1 MPAVAAK
8 AGEVVRAVAEEVVTV
23 VAAAVVAAGGA
34 EGGGG
39 GGGGPAIQ
47 GGGGG
52 GGGPAIQRGGG
63 GGGGPAIQRGG
74 GGGDN
79 ASFSAVAVELRWFVE
94 DLTSAA
100 ARTCAC
106 VPAST
111 SGIGRAATDGAI
123 ATVIAAR
130 AWACTSEEAEAGV
143 TGTIGVTACCA
154 TVTRIR
160 TGGIATGVGANNPR
174 KSGGPRQRGPSLGT
188 HGPRQLGENLQSGRQ
203 FINHAASGARRL
215 ICAAVLACSR
225 RVLAEVTGH

>member
-23 VAAAVVAAGGA
+23 VAAAVVAAEEAEAEVVAVQPSRAAEAEAAALRSSVAAAEAAALQSSGA
-34 EGGGG
+34 AEAVTM
-39 GGGGPAIQ
+39 P
-47 GGGGG
+47 
-52 GGGPAIQRGGG
+52 
-63 GGGGPAIQRGG
+63 
-74 GGGDN
+74 
-79 ASFSAVAVELRWFVE
+79 SFSAVAVELRWFVE

-174 KSGGPRQRGPSLGT
+174 KSGGPRQRGPSFLGT
-188 HGPRQLGENLQSGRQ
+188 HGPRHLGENLQSGRQ
-203 FINHAASGARRL
+203 FINHAASGARLDLRGG
-215 ICAAVLACSR
+215 AGMLALYGIP
-225 RVLAEVTGH
+225 VIG

>member
-23 VAAAVVAAGGA
+23 VAAAVVAAEEAAEEAEAEVVAVQPSRAAEAEAAALRSSVAAAEAAALQSSGA
-34 EGGGG
+34 AEAVTM
-39 GGGGPAIQ
+39 P
-47 GGGGG
+47 
-52 GGGPAIQRGGG
+52 
-63 GGGGPAIQRGG
+63 
-74 GGGDN
+74 
-79 ASFSAVAVELRWFVE
+79 SFSAVAVELRWFVE

-174 KSGGPRQRGPSLGT
+174 KSGGPRQRGPSFLGT

-203 FINHAASGARRL
+203 FINHAASGARLDLRGG
-215 ICAAVLACSR
+215 AGMLAPC
-225 RVLAEVTGH
+225 G

>member
-23 VAAAVVAAGGA
+23 VAAAVVAAEEAA
-34 EGGGG
+34 EEAEAEAEAVAVR
-39 GGGGPAIQ
+39 PSRA
-47 GGGGG
+47 
-52 GGGPAIQRGGG
+52 AVAEAAALRSSVV
-63 GGGGPAIQRGG
+63 AEAAALRSSV
-74 GGGDN
+74 
-79 ASFSAVAVELRWFVE
+79 AAEAVTVRSFSAVAVELRWFVE

-100 ARTCAC
+100 ARTCVC

-154 TVTRIR
+154 TVTPIP
-160 TGGIATGVGANNPR
+160 TGGIATGVGGNNPR
-174 KSGGPRQRGPSLGT
+174 KPGGPRQRGPSLRA
-188 HGPRQLGENLQSGRQ
+188 HGPPQLGEDLQSGRRL
-203 FINHAASGARRL
+203 INHAASGART
-215 ICAAVLACSR
+215 A
-225 RVLAEVTGH
+225 